1 MRGKIEAEN
10 QAKRLKL
17 RLFKPS
23 LLTLTNFKLDK
34 QSLPTKTN
42 CKPVKAGL
50 AYLAPCFQRAGYNIA
65 GFTLLEN
72 IILITMIGILS
83 AIALPNWIA
92 FVERQRLNT
101 AQNQVY
107 LALRSAQSEAKRT
120 KVTWQTSIREHNGI
134 VQWAIHPATASH
146 TTAHWN
152 SLDSSIQLD
161 QETTFKLLSTGIR
174 RVEFGFMGEVK
185 TVPFGR
191 FTLSS
196 KKGGKIKRCV
206 FVSTLL
212 GALRT
217 AKENPT
223 PKDGKYCY

>member
-1 MRGKIEAEN
+1 MRGKIQYVN
-10 QAKRLKL
+10 KSVRLQARLHQQSL
-17 RLFKPS
+17 PS
-23 LLTLTNFKLDK
+23 HTNFKLD
-34 QSLPTKTN
+34 LP
-42 CKPVKAGL
+42 CLPPRFGGVGD
-50 AYLAPCFQRAGYNIA
+50 IA
-65 GFTLLEN
+65 GFTLLELV
-72 IILITMIGILS
+72 IVVMIIGILS

-120 KVTWQTSIREHNGI
+120 KVHWQASFRENNGV
-134 VQWAIHPATASH
+134 VQWAIHPAADNH
-146 TTAHWN
+146 TTANWN
-152 SLDSSIQLD
+152 SLDSQIQID
-161 QETTFKLLSTGIR
+161 PETTFKLLSTGIR

-185 TVPFGR
+185 SYPLGR

-196 KKGGKIKRCV
+196 KKVGKIKRCV

-223 PKDGKYCY
+223 EKDGKYCY

>member
-1 MRGKIEAEN
+1 MREKIQYENKAERF
-10 QAKRLKL
+10 KSRLDKQSL
-17 RLFKPS
+17 PS
-23 LLTLTNFKLDK
+23 QTNFKLDK
-34 QSLPTKTN
+34 QTLPTQTNFKPAKTAFV
-42 CKPVKAGL
+42 CV
-50 AYLAPCFQRAGYNIA
+50 APRFQRAGYIA
-65 GFTLLEN
+65 GFTLFEL
-72 IILITMIGILS
+72 IIVVMIIGILS

-92 FVERQRLNT
+92 FVERQRLTT

-120 KVTWQTSIREHNGI
+120 KVTWQASFREDNGV
-134 VQWAIHPATASH
+134 VQWAIHPATANH
-146 TTAHWN
+146 ITANWN
-152 SLDSSIQLD
+152 SLDSQIQID
-161 QETTFKLLSTGIR
+161 QESTYKLLSTGIR

-185 TVPFGR
+185 TAPLGR

-196 KKGGKIKRCV
+196 KNSGQIKRCV

-223 PKDGKYCY
+223 QKDGKYCY